1 MDLWL
6 IFSIA
11 GPSRSGSPP
20 TACQPTSHD
29 KATTTYQSLP
39 PHYMRV

>member
-11 GPSRSGSPP
+11 GPTVTVRVRMP
-20 TACQPTSHD
+20 TDEPD